1 MFNSIEQEA
10 LEAQEPSSRFNYTAG
25 ITDMAELEETRR
37 REREFF
43 DPDEVN
49 KEVNDRLNEILS
61 EDFVRQKVKEQWLSN
76 PKTAKRKNVTLLD
89 CQAFIR
95 NFKQDKRLEVRMQVM
110 HRREVA
116 MHAKYNS
123 NSELQLLLTLRAYL
137 VSIFLISILYFVCIL
152 LLVFYSIIYCQL
164 NNKNKNL
171 K

>member
-25 ITDMAELEETRR
+25 ITNMAELEETRR

-43 DPDEVN
+43 DPAEVN
-49 KEVNDRLNEILS
+49 KEVHDRLNEILS

-123 NSELQLLLTLRAYL
+123 NYVAPTPADIEGLFS
-137 VSIFLISILYFVCIL
+137 VNIF
-152 LLVFYSIIYCQL
+152 
-164 NNKNKNL
+164 N
-171 K
+171 

>member
-43 DPDEVN
+43 DPAEVN
-49 KEVNDRLNEILS
+49 KEVHDRLNEILS
-61 EDFVRQKVKEQWLSN
+61 EDFVRQKVKEHWLSN

-123 NSELQLLLTLRAYL
+123 NYVAPTPADIECLFS
-137 VSIFLISILYFVCIL
+137 VNIF
-152 LLVFYSIIYCQL
+152 
-164 NNKNKNL
+164 N
-171 K
+171 